1 MTVIIRMLAGSPLE
15 TQPQPGY
22 INHKCMG
29 DNFYEDTPGFPP
41 RPELCTHYIRSTTTV
56 VQTGWYFVLLGQV
69 WHLFQFSERT
79 SNALTIITI
88 FLTMKYFWL
97 TSCNL
102 STEMFFW
109 ADLPEMR

>member
-41 RPELCTHYIRSTTTV
+41 RPELCTHYIRSTRTV
-56 VQTGWYFVLLGQV
+56 VQTGWYFVLLPS
-69 WHLFQFSERT
+69 LA
-79 SNALTIITI
+79 ALPI
-88 FLTMKYFWL
+88 F
-97 TSCNL
+97 
-102 STEMFFW
+102 
-109 ADLPEMR
+109 

>member
-1 MTVIIRMLAGSPLE
+1 MLAGSPLE

-56 VQTGWYFVLLGQV
+56 VQTGWY
-69 WHLFQFSERT
+69 S
-79 SNALTIITI
+79 
-88 FLTMKYFWL
+88 
-97 TSCNL
+97 
-102 STEMFFW
+102 
-109 ADLPEMR
+109 